1 MNSDGIA
8 YLDLADA
15 YLRGGWTTLI
25 NGHWSPLYPWLL
37 AIAMR
42 VVRPSSYWE
51 FTVAHL
57 LNLAIYV
64 VALISFE
71 YMMRQLVTQ
80 SQRDRL
86 GNTWTSLPRWSLL
99 VIGYLLFGWS
109 SLSLITMEQMSPD
122 VLMSIFVLL
131 ATALILRIRQG
142 LGDWL
147 CFFSLGMVLGL
158 GYLAKAPMFPLAF
171 VFLGVALF
179 AQGNLKKANLR
190 KAVLLACLAFF
201 VFLSVSGPFIT
212 ALSLKKGRFTFG
224 ESAKLNYLWV
234 INKAGPHWYS
244 QDAGTAGGKFLH
256 PPKKIFDFPP
266 VYEFSDFV
274 GGTQPVW
281 YDPSY
286 WIEGATPRLDLK
298 KQLLVLIKNSGIYF
312 ELLFSSEAALLTV
325 AIVLMCFAGPRPS
338 LRGIAAQWPILIPS
352 LAALLMYAVVLVETR
367 YVAVFLAILWIALF
381 SGIRLPV
388 ARDSSKLA
396 AGVTLAIAV
405 VLGAPLAQSSLYDIN
420 QGLRHHGHPQWEVAE
435 NLRYLGIHP
444 GDRVARIGGQYAANW
459 ARLLRVRVVAEVPRD
474 KAGDFWS
481 ATPAVQAQILDRLRR
496 IGVTAVVA
504 QQFPPN
510 EVFAP
515 GPEWKRMG
523 NTDFYAFTWSRD

>member
-57 LNLAIYV
+57 LNFAIYV

-71 YMMRQLVTQ
+71 YMMRQLITQ

-286 WIEGATPRLDLK
+286 WIEGATPRLDL
-298 KQLLVLIKNSGIYF
+298 
-312 ELLFSSEAALLTV
+312 
-325 AIVLMCFAGPRPS
+325 
-338 LRGIAAQWPILIPS
+338 
-352 LAALLMYAVVLVETR
+352 
-367 YVAVFLAILWIALF
+367 
-381 SGIRLPV
+381 
-388 ARDSSKLA
+388 
-396 AGVTLAIAV
+396 
-405 VLGAPLAQSSLYDIN
+405 
-420 QGLRHHGHPQWEVAE
+420 
-435 NLRYLGIHP
+435 
-444 GDRVARIGGQYAANW
+444 
-459 ARLLRVRVVAEVPRD
+459 
-474 KAGDFWS
+474 
-481 ATPAVQAQILDRLRR
+481 
-496 IGVTAVVA
+496 
-504 QQFPPN
+504 
-510 EVFAP
+510 
-515 GPEWKRMG
+515 
-523 NTDFYAFTWSRD
+523 